1 VSLHH
6 PATNPPSQD
15 EIVALKILRGISLGG
30 FEPVELFILLHA
42 FRGRF
47 SGGPAGLDPGAL
59 APLLGVKVHVVRG
72 ALDRLRRCNVL
83 LPDET
88 GVWSFNRNLTTWERY
103 GGTPR
108 FNDHAL
114 RYIETGE
121 MREPK

>member
-1 VSLHH
+1 VSLHL

-42 FRGRF
+42 FRGR
-47 SGGPAGLDPGAL
+47 SAGGLSGLDPGAV
-59 APLLGVKVHVVRG
+59 APLFGVPVHVVTT
-72 ALDRLRRCNVL
+72 ALGRLRRCNVL
-83 LPDET
+83 IPDET
-88 GVWSFNRNLTTWERY
+88 GVWSFNRNLAEWEHLR
-103 GGTPR
+103 GTRR
-108 FNDHAL
+108 FNEHAL